1 MQIAKALA
9 EGTVTVVVDA
19 SAPKPDKGA
28 AEDLATHLA
37 EIGGHPVRVSRT
49 PPSGGVRLLVGD
61 AAIAPLASPDTDSLE
76 EDEVEIRKLGPLDLG
91 IRGGGPRGTL
101 YAVYE
106 LLENLG
112 VRWFHPD
119 ETYVPKTA
127 SINLP
132 DTIRRRPG
140 FEYREAL
147 WRTARCD
154 KTFASRMRYN
164 GSMAALPAK
173 LGGHWGWDP
182 YVHTFFSAVP
192 PEKYARRH
200 PEYYSYRKGQ
210 GRVIHGGQLC
220 LTNPDV
226 IDLLTEF
233 ALEKMAEP
241 TVRIVDLSQ
250 MDHAN
255 PCECADCEKM
265 DRRAGSHSG
274 SLLAMC
280 NEVAARTSKVYPD
293 KCIGTLAYTYTVR
306 PPRGMRAHP
315 NVVVRLCHMNGCET
329 HPLDGCE
336 RNRQF
341 LDQLLRWRKVADRV
355 YVWDYDTNFQ
365 HLLYFHPNFDALR
378 ADIRIFHEVGV
389 CGLFLQ
395 GFTGK
400 GVAFNELHSYAM
412 ARCLWDPKRDYFREA
427 QGFLDG
433 YYGDAAGPHLW
444 KMIQSLQGRER
455 KDFHLHLYRH
465 PHEGTFRPA
474 QLRTAHEH
482 LARAR
487 EAVSD
492 SDRQARRLEQVS
504 LWMDFTRLATAKPIT
519 KRTNAFRI
527 HSAGDHVPACYESV
541 RKGLKR
547 FGVQHICEFPT
558 SMDRLKTAWAWSL
571 EDRDLPLTILENDH
585 TRVEVSPE
593 LNGMVCSLLDR
604 RAGIDLLCKPHPAIL
619 AYPYM
624 GGTIEGIDLDTD
636 GVGFREFDRW
646 RLTAADTKHVSMRLR
661 PGHGLLIERNIMLL
675 SGASGM
681 RIRSVITNDSNKTQT
696 LAPHCFVLVR
706 AGALD
711 DVHFFKR
718 VRDGGLVD
726 LENGMRTGANMEQ
739 WVNLSGKAVPDK
751 LWGFFNPRLKIG
763 LTEEVNR
770 LPAFCGSNGY
780 LDTGHVLMET
790 QLRPVTLRPKARTV
804 FERVYRVLHQDPGG

>member
-1 MQIAKALA
+1 MQITKALA

-19 SAPKPDKGA
+19 SGPKPDKPA
-28 AEDLATHLA
+28 AKELSTYLEA
-37 EIGGHPVRVSRT
+37 IGGRPVPVCRT
-49 PPSGGVRLLVGD
+49 GPRDGVRLLVGD
-61 AAIAPLASPDTDSLE
+61 AAIAQGTSLSLDPLE
-76 EDEVEIRKLGPLDLG
+76 EDEVEIRKIGPRDLA

-106 LLENLG
+106 LLEDLG
-112 VRWFHPD
+112 VRWFHPE
-119 ETYVPKTA
+119 ETYVPKSA

-132 DTIRRRPG
+132 DTIRCRPG
-140 FEYREAL
+140 FEYREAH
-147 WRTARCD
+147 WHTAYCD

-210 GRVIHGGQLC
+210 GRVVHGGQLC
-220 LTNPDV
+220 LSNPDV
-226 IDLLTEF
+226 IDHLTEF
-233 ALEKMAEP
+233 ALEKMADP
-241 TVRIVDLSQ
+241 MVRIVDLSQ

-255 PCECADCEKM
+255 PCECPDCGKK

-280 NEVAARTSKVYPD
+280 NEVVARTSKVYPD

-341 LDQLLRWRKVADRV
+341 LDQLLRWREVADRV

-412 ARCLWDPKRDYFREA
+412 ARCLWDPRRDYFREA
-427 QGFLDG
+427 RAFLKG
-433 YYGDAAGPHLW
+433 YYGEAAAPHLW
-444 KMIQSLQGRER
+444 RMIQALQGRGR

-474 QLRTAHEH
+474 QLRAAHEH
-482 LARAR
+482 LTRAR

-504 LWMDFTRLATAKPIT
+504 LWMDFTRLATAKPIE
-519 KRTNAFRI
+519 KRTDAFRI
-527 HSAGDHVPACYESV
+527 HSAGGHAAPCYESV
-541 RKGLKR
+541 RAGLR
-547 FGVQHICEFPT
+547 TFGIRNICEFPT
-558 SMDRLKTAWAWSL
+558 SMNDLRTAWAWSL
-571 EDRDLPLTILENDH
+571 EDRELPLTILENEH
-585 TRVEVSPE
+585 ARAEISPE
-593 LNGMVCSLLDR
+593 LNGMVCSLLDKR
-604 RAGIDLLCKPHPAIL
+604 SGMDLLFKPRPDVL

-624 GGTIEGIDLDTD
+624 GGTIEGIDLDAG

-646 RLTAADTKHVSMRLR
+646 RLTQADAQRVAMRLR
-661 PGHGLLIERNIMLL
+661 PGRGLLIEREMALL
-675 SGASGM
+675 ADASGL
-681 RIRSVITNDSNKTQT
+681 RIRSVITNCSDQPRTVS
-696 LAPHCFVLVR
+696 PHCFLLFR
-706 AGALD
+706 AGRLE

-718 VRDGGLVD
+718 ARDGGFAD
-726 LENGMRTGANMEQ
+726 LENGMRAGANMEQ
-739 WVNLSGKAVPDK
+739 WVNLSGKAVPHK
-751 LWGFFNPRLKIG
+751 RWGFFNPKLKIG
-763 LTEEVNR
+763 LSEEVNR

-790 QLRPVTLRPKARTV
+790 RLKPVTVRPRARTI
-804 FERVYRVLHQDPGG
+804 FERVYRVLHSYPG